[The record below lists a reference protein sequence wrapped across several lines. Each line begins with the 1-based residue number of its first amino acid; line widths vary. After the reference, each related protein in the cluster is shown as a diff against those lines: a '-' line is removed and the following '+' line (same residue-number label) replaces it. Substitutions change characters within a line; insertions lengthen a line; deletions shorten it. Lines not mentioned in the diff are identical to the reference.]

1 MKFIIK
7 HEIQGRIRIH
17 LNQIKMSF
25 CQADTLLY
33 YLEQL
38 DYVKKAK
45 VYEQTADAVIEY
57 SGNREKLILAIR
69 QFEYNK
75 VDIPDDVLKNSGRE
89 LNAKYKE
96 KVIGKVIMRM
106 CAKWLLPYPVR
117 AAGIALKSLKYIRHG
132 LTCLKKGKL
141 EVPVLDA
148 TAIGVSLI
156 RRDFNTAG
164 SVMFLLGIGEILE
177 EWTHKK
183 SVGDLARS
191 MSLNTG
197 KVWRKI
203 NGREIL
209 TDVSKIKP
217 YDEVVIHMG
226 SIIPFDGIVI
236 EGEAMV
242 NQASLTGE
250 SLPVKKEA
258 DGYVYAGTVIEE
270 GELTIKVKEVSGST
284 RYEKI
289 ITMIEQ
295 SEKLK
300 SAVESKAEHL
310 ADKLVPYTFL
320 GTILAWLFTRNIT
333 KALSILMV
341 DFSCALKLAMPITI
355 LSAIRQANDHSIT
368 VKGGKYLEV
377 VAAANTIVFDKTGTL
392 TKARPT
398 VKTVIPFGDSSS
410 SEMLR
415 VAACLEEHFPHSMAK
430 AVVRAAKEQ
439 NLEHE
444 EMHSKVDYIVAHG
457 IASYIGDKR
466 VVIGS
471 YHFVFEDEKC
481 TVRKEYKERF
491 AQLPIEYSH
500 LYLAIENELAAVIC
514 IEDPVREEAKEI
526 IKQLKQE
533 GFNKIVMMTGDNE
546 HTAAAIASKIGVD
559 EYYSEVL
566 PQDKANFIQK
576 EKLSGNTVIMVGDGI
591 NDSPALSA
599 ADVGIAI
606 SDGAAIAREISDIT
620 IPADNLKE
628 LVTLRLLSKA
638 VMRRIDKNYKAIL
651 GINGGLI
658 LLGIGGIIQP
668 TTSALLHNT
677 STLAISLKSMN
688 NLIL

>member
-17 LNQIKMSF
+17 LNQNKMSF

-57 SGNREKLILAIR
+57 SENRDKLILAIR

-75 VDIPDDVLKNSGRE
+75 VNIPDDVLKNSGRE

-96 KVIGKVIMRM
+96 KVIGKIIMRM

-132 LTCLKKGKL
+132 LICLKKGKL

-197 KVWRKI
+197 KVWQKI
-203 NGREIL
+203 NGQEIL

-236 EGEAMV
+236 EGQAMV

-250 SLPVKKEA
+250 SLPVKKEI

-320 GTILAWLFTRNIT
+320 GTILA
-333 KALSILMV
+333 
-341 DFSCALKLAMPITI
+341 CA
-355 LSAIRQANDHSIT
+355 H
-368 VKGGKYLEV
+368 
-377 VAAANTIVFDKTGTL
+377 
-392 TKARPT
+392 
-398 VKTVIPFGDSSS
+398 
-410 SEMLR
+410 
-415 VAACLEEHFPHSMAK
+415 
-430 AVVRAAKEQ
+430 
-439 NLEHE
+439 
-444 EMHSKVDYIVAHG
+444 
-457 IASYIGDKR
+457 
-466 VVIGS
+466 
-471 YHFVFEDEKC
+471 
-481 TVRKEYKERF
+481 
-491 AQLPIEYSH
+491 
-500 LYLAIENELAAVIC
+500 
-514 IEDPVREEAKEI
+514 
-526 IKQLKQE
+526 
-533 GFNKIVMMTGDNE
+533 
-546 HTAAAIASKIGVD
+546 
-559 EYYSEVL
+559 
-566 PQDKANFIQK
+566 
-576 EKLSGNTVIMVGDGI
+576 
-591 NDSPALSA
+591 
-599 ADVGIAI
+599 
-606 SDGAAIAREISDIT
+606 
-620 IPADNLKE
+620 
-628 LVTLRLLSKA
+628 
-638 VMRRIDKNYKAIL
+638 
-651 GINGGLI
+651 
-658 LLGIGGIIQP
+658 
-668 TTSALLHNT
+668 
-677 STLAISLKSMN
+677 
-688 NLIL
+688 